1 MPWIQLTIE
10 AEEQQLSQL
19 EDALLEQGA
28 LAVTLQD
35 NADQPL
41 FEPPP
46 GEIPMWQHTRV
57 TGLFEADSNMDQ
69 VIKGLCR
76 TLVIDAL
83 PAHKVEALEDR
94 DWEREWLENFKP
106 MQFGKRLWVCPSG
119 HDLPDVE
126 GVFLHLD
133 PGLAFG
139 TGTHETTHL
148 CLEWLESMNLE
159 GLKVIDYGCGSGIL
173 GIAALLLGAQSVEG
187 IDNDPQALIASRDN
201 ATRNGVADKFELFT
215 PETNPKHQADVLV
228 ANILAGPLIT
238 LNEAIAQQVKPGG
251 YIALSGVL
259 ATQAHEVSTHYEQQ
273 FELTETVQ
281 RGDWVRIQGRKKG

>member
-19 EDALLEQGA
+19 EDALLSQGA

-46 GEIPMWQHTRV
+46 GEIPVWKNTRV
-57 TGLFEADSNMDQ
+57 TGLFEADKNMNQ
-69 VIKGLCR
+69 VAQGLCNE
-76 TLVIDAL
+76 LGLIEL
-83 PAHKVEALEDR
+83 PTHKIEALEDK

-119 HDLPDVE
+119 HSLPDVD

-148 CLEWLESMNLE
+148 CLEWLDSLE
-159 GLKVIDYGCGSGIL
+159 LTGLKVIDYGCGSGIL
-173 GIAALLLGAQSVEG
+173 GIAALLLGAENVEG

-201 ATRNGVADKFELFT
+201 ATRNSVENRFDLYT
-215 PETNPKHQADVLV
+215 PENNPKNQADVLV
-228 ANILAGPLIT
+228 ANILAGPLMA
-238 LNEAIAQQVKPGG
+238 LSEAIAEQVKPGG

-259 ATQAHEVSTHYEQQ
+259 ASQAYEVSAHYKER
-273 FELTETVQ
+273 FDLSPIVQ
-281 RGDWVRIQGRKKG
+281 LGDWVRIQGQKKI